1 MLLGLAIHGF
11 VRCTRCVVPAAPAA
25 PAAPATSP
33 SAKRGTVPSAATVID
48 AVAAAPRRAAALTS
62 LWLGMKLALVAAES
76 CVVQLIGFEVFQAR
90 VLLGVRGA
98 CAARCA

>member
-1 MLLGLAIHGF
+1 MPW
-11 VRCTRCVVPAAPAA
+11 R
-25 PAAPATSP
+25 
-33 SAKRGTVPSAATVID
+33 
-48 AVAAAPRRAAALTS
+48 PRRAAALTS